1 MIRLRL
7 VSSLL
12 LAAAGFAPLARAAG
26 DALANG
32 FYTRGVEMAAYMDQG
47 SPVGDPFY
55 IPAPTGALPPRVTLT
70 VTHEDNVFLDP
81 GEKTEGT
88 SVRLVPGVLGLWG
101 RPADN
106 HVYVDYGVSIPVY
119 DSAPDVDDNPA
130 HMLKLGV
137 VYRTG
142 KSQVQGQV
150 GYHRQEDLDVV
161 AGARLAKQDYLAD
174 LSLEH
179 RISGKSSLGLV
190 GRAERHDFEADRY
203 LDYDR
208 YYGAGRLYH
217 RATAK
222 SEVFAQGGIGR
233 DDPLRDSDARNG
245 ADFYDL
251 SLGVRGKQSPK
262 FHTTGRVGY
271 MWRAYDDP
279 ERTDAGDWIAALTAE
294 SSPFGLA
301 TFRGELYADIRPAID
316 AHGVDTVDQ
325 GGTLSV
331 ERRLFIERLR
341 GNASLTAG
349 RVEYSGSPHADE
361 NEWVRDGR
369 TDNYWG
375 FSVGV
380 DWWTRQRFSVGLAYS
395 YMRRDGSRGAGA
407 EAEDATS
414 YDYGR
419 WTLRASWNY

>member
-1 MIRLRL
+1 M
-7 VSSLL
+7 
-12 LAAAGFAPLARAAG
+12 GFAPLARAAG

-32 FYTRGVEMAAYMDQG
+32 FYSRGVEMAAYMDQG
-47 SPVGDPFY
+47 SVLGDPFY
-55 IPAPTGALPPRVTLT
+55 ITAPTGALLPRVTLT
-70 VTHEDNVFLDP
+70 ITHEDNVFLDP
-81 GEKTEGT
+81 DEQTEGT
-88 SVRLVPGVLGLWG
+88 TIRLVPGVLGIWG

-106 HVYVDYGVSIPVY
+106 HVYVDYGVSIPIH
-119 DSAPDVDDNPA
+119 DSEQDVDDTPA

-142 KSQVQGQV
+142 KSQAQGQV
-150 GYHRQEDLDVV
+150 GYRRQEDLDLV
-161 AGARLAKQDYLAD
+161 AGARLAKQDYLAE

-222 SEVFAQGGIGR
+222 SEMFVQGGIGR
-233 DDPLRDSDARNG
+233 DEPRRAGDSLNA
-245 ADFYDL
+245 ADFHDF

-271 MWRAYDDP
+271 MWRTYDDRDR
-279 ERTDAGDWIAALTAE
+279 EDYGNWIASLAAE
-294 SSPFGLA
+294 TSPFGLT

-316 AHGVDTVDQ
+316 AHGLDTVDQ

-349 RVEYSGSPHADE
+349 RVEYSGHPHAAE
-361 NEWVRDGR
+361 SEWVRDGR
-369 TDNYWG
+369 TDDYWG

-395 YMRRDGSRGAGA
+395 RMQRDGSQGGGAA
-407 EAEDATS
+407 AEDATS
-414 YDYGR
+414 YEYGR